1 MPWTEV
7 ISFLLLAAVCA
18 AAAQVLAGFSL
29 IGYAATWIASFIGA
43 WGAVW
48 LADALNFPAVLLITI
63 NDQTFPLLWA
73 AIGALLL
80 ALAVSLLLQRLLLHT
95 IEEVID

>member
-1 MPWTEV
+1 MSWTEV

-18 AAAQVLAGFSL
+18 AIAQVLAGFSL
-29 IGYAATWIASFIGA
+29 IGYAATLIAGFIGA

-48 LADALNFPAVLLITI
+48 LADVLNFPPVLLVTI
-63 NDQTFPLLWA
+63 NNQTFPLLWA
-73 AIGALLL
+73 TIGALLL